1 MLPRFKSNET
11 DPNGT
16 SCLVEFQTV
25 FFFSGIRDISSCNWG
40 ANWEWPVFRSFARGS
55 KPKFIEI

>member
-25 FFFSGIRDISSCNWG
+25 FFFSGIRDIRNAIGGPIGNGSFFAVLPAA
-40 ANWEWPVFRSFARGS
+40 ANQNS
-55 KPKFIEI
+55 